1 MPNPPYDR
9 IYFDT
14 NVFISAHWPFPSPV
28 FLSAIDVARTRFEVP
43 TVLIEPVER
52 ELKNHWCE
60 EAQVT
65 RRKLES
71 HAREFSKLLRELDH
85 EWSLR
90 IPADEHIESLFRKQH
105 DKAVKRYKLLRAAP
119 PLRPTSELFDMALTK
134 TRPFVEKG
142 KNFQDAVIALAILD
156 DLDASMTS
164 EAAFVSNDGVFDE
177 AVLNELCLPS
187 CATLHFF
194 KDIRALHENLN
205 KYVTKSTKETM
216 DLVEGIARQEVE
228 QALPEI
234 QSYLDENLQM
244 PITFGGF
251 LSRRQIEKF
260 DSIEIVG
267 IRSVF
272 APIDY
277 LEVDENVARISAYLD
292 VRIHIT
298 VRSLQVGEATS
309 EPRLKVGQ
317 TKGPPALRP
326 VSYVN
331 RSEAVERVVLVD
343 LERYFDSTG
352 LARVRPIAA
361 SFSAPPSDPGI
372 TAAIGSPL
380 DPA

>member
-14 NVFISAHWPFPSPV
+14 NIFIAAHWPSPSPV
-28 FLSAIDVARTRFEVP
+28 FLSAIEVARTRFEVP

-60 EAQVT
+60 VMRAKRLDLQSQAGE
-65 RRKLES
+65 L
-71 HAREFSKLLRELDH
+71 SKLLSGVDH
-85 EWSLR
+85 SWTLR
-90 IPADEHIESLFRKQH
+90 VPSHENIESLFLRQH
-105 DKAVKRYKLLRAAP
+105 NKAVKQCKLLRAAP
-119 PLRPTSELFDMALTK
+119 PLRQTTELFDMALRK
-134 TRPFVEKG
+134 ARPFKDQGKG
-142 KNFQDAVIALAILD
+142 FQDAVIALAVLD
-156 DLDASMTS
+156 DLDAAMTS
-164 EAAFVSNDGVFDE
+164 EAAFVSNDGGFDE

-194 KDIRALHENLN
+194 KDIRGLHEDLN
-205 KYVTKSTKETM
+205 RYVTKSTKETM
-216 DLVEGIARQEVE
+216 DLVEGIARQNVE

-234 QSYLDENLQM
+234 QSYLDENLQI
-244 PITFGGF
+244 PLTFGGF
-251 LSRRQIEKF
+251 LTRRHVERF
-260 DSIEIVG
+260 DSIEVIG

-277 LEVDENVARISAYLD
+277 LDVSENVARISAYLD

-298 VRSLQVGEATS
+298 VRSLQAGEATS
-309 EPRLKVGQ
+309 EPSLKVGQ

-326 VSYVN
+326 ISYVN
-331 RSEAVERVVLVD
+331 RSEAVGRVVLVD

-361 SFSAPPSDPGI
+361 SSSAPPSDPGI
-372 TAAIGSPL
+372 AAAIGSAL
-380 DPA
+380 R